1 MISDTELGD
10 SQSSLVDAVVTTALQ
25 PNNYELLRRLG
36 QVLGINADSRVL
48 LVTEPADQ
56 AQTALETELGC
67 SVEVFRGDLRQL
79 PYAAGTFDSAIVALP
94 VSKTL
99 QAVARELSRVL
110 KPKGYLGII
119 AFSIHREQMP
129 EDTSLFDQVTPLLAT
144 SRPAAV
150 YRAVLAECGFT
161 AFVSEDRKRE
171 LRRVAEIYRQ
181 HMLPDDVASAPP
193 QATAAQALGLL
204 ATGVVGVTLI
214 TAEKG
219 L

>member
-1 MISDTELGD
+1 MISDTELRD
-10 SQSSLVDAVVTTALQ
+10 PQSSLVGAVVSNALQ

-48 LVTEPADQ
+48 LVAEPADQ
-56 AQTALETELGC
+56 AHTALETELGC
-67 SVEVFRGDLRQL
+67 SVDVFRGDLRKL
-79 PYAAGTFDSAIVALP
+79 PYATGTFDSAIVAVPL
-94 VSKTL
+94 SKDL
-99 QAVARELSRVL
+99 QIVARELSRVL
-110 KPKGYLGII
+110 KPKGYLGIV

-129 EDTSLFDQVTPLLAT
+129 DDTSLFDQVTPLLAT

-171 LRRVAEIYRQ
+171 LRRVAAGYSQ
-181 HMLPDDVASAPP
+181 HMLPEAVSDQP
-193 QATAAQALGLL
+193 QDTAAQALGLL
-204 ATGVVGVTLI
+204 ATGIVGVTLI